1 MEVYTNKEYALS
13 LVVRWEDIKA
23 RITKDEALFPMASL
37 EVELTEYSKEDREEV
52 THMFPKN
59 GDTIIST
66 PL

>member
-1 MEVYTNKEYALS
+1 MEVYTNKKYALS

-37 EVELTEYSKEDREEV
+37 EVELTEYSKEDREGV

-59 GDTIIST
+59 DDTIIST